1 MDPDFVHRQF
11 PTSYMRTKLGSEV
24 KFPVENL
31 IEDTALHTAI
41 EDHITNQLTERQQQQ
56 QQQQQLTAWR
66 TVDGRPSLT
75 PGPLCTP
82 SASSAEREGY
92 SPKPADD
99 SQTLCSSAPPPTLS
113 PSEIERRGQQIIT
126 QILQTPVSQE
136 EADFLRSLPLYTP
149 PRSSSGGQDFT
160 LFPPAPAEGQ
170 TEGQAGREEGEEELP
185 AIEAISTNSPLND
198 TRQPPLTSPVSRSV
212 SPNTLT
218 LKPLQFNTATNS
230 WPLPPIESVT
240 RSFWD
245 PIRDAFRE
253 QVQVEKMEDTEN
265 WLRGLPNIDQML
277 ELES

>member
-11 PTSYMRTKLGSEV
+11 PTSYLRTKLGSER
-24 KFPVENL
+24 
-31 IEDTALHTAI
+31 
-41 EDHITNQLTERQQQQ
+41 QQQQQ
-56 QQQQQLTAWR
+56 QQQQQLTAWQ

-75 PGPLCTP
+75 PGLPRTP

-160 LFPPAPAEGQ
+160 LLFPPAPAEGQ

-185 AIEAISTNSPLND
+185 AIEAISTKSPLND

-265 WLRGLPNIDQML
+265 WLRGLPSIDQML
-277 ELES
+277 EPES